1 MKKILFLL
9 LPLVL
14 FAKETLVVSTPIRS
28 GTLQQAHKFVGSLY
42 FSDRSS
48 LASEIQGVIDEI
60 YVDEGSKVKKGQA
73 LAKLNSDLLI
83 KEINAKTAL
92 LNQSLAI
99 LKKNTKDFE
108 RYSKLYKSDSIAYK
122 EYEDA
127 LFNLEAQKANTQSI
141 KADLEY
147 LKTQKDKKTLIAPY
161 DGVIL
166 QKLLKQGE
174 WVSAGASIFNIAKLS
189 PLEANFEVPFSI
201 LRSLKL
207 GDSINVEI
215 AQKTYPAKISA
226 LIPLGDAK
234 ARTFP
239 IKLAITDN
247 KGELIEGLEVRAN
260 FNLSSPSDTL
270 LVPRDSILP
279 TQNGYS
285 IFIIQG
291 KTAKEVAIKVN
302 SYEGLEASITPLNET
317 LSTKDRV
324 ITQGHERLRD
334 GQAILDKGN

>member
-302 SYEGLEASITPLNET
+302 SYEGLDASITPLNKT

>member
-260 FNLSSPSDTL
+260 FNLSSPSNTL

>member
-1 MKKILFLL
+1 MKKILFLF

-14 FAKETLVVSTPIRS
+14 FAKEALVVSTPIRS
-28 GTLQQAHKFVGSLY
+28 GTLQQNHKFVGSLY
-42 FSDRSS
+42 FSERSS
-48 LASEIQGVIDEI
+48 LASEIEGVIEEL
-60 YVDEGSKVKKGQA
+60 YVDEGTRVKKGQP

-83 KEINAKTAL
+83 KEIRAKTAL
-92 LNQSLAI
+92 LEQSKAI

-127 LFNLEAQKANTQSI
+127 LFTLQAQKANTQSI
-141 KADLEY
+141 EADLEY
-147 LKTQKDKKTLIAPY
+147 LKTQKDKKTLLAPY

-189 PLEANFEVPFSI
+189 PLEANFEVPFDI

-207 GDSINVEI
+207 GDVVNVEI
-215 AQKTYPAKISA
+215 AKKIYPAKISA

-239 IKLAITDN
+239 IKLAITDS
-247 KGELIEGLEVRAN
+247 KGELFEGLEVRAD
-260 FNLSSPSDTL
+260 FNLFSPNPTL

-279 TQNGYS
+279 TQKGYS
-285 IFIIQG
+285 IFIIENN
-291 KTAKEVAIKVN
+291 KAKEVAIKVN
-302 SYEGLEASITPLNET
+302 SYEGLDASITPLNT
-317 LSTKDRV
+317 SLSTKDRV
-324 ITQGHERLRD
+324 ITQGHERLRS
-334 GQAILDKGN
+334 GQAIKEKGI